1 MSFGLR
7 SYKARRRRAIRWKIA
22 KAVFVLCGLLAAG
35 MFAYEGGS
43 LLARQ
48 EVFSLEKQVKDL
60 NGKLASLEVQ
70 NTELMSAAES
80 ALERESEWQQRYKTE
95 VPQGQS
101 RELYELLHDRL
112 AAGIEA
118 DRLAFV
124 IGQAKN
130 ASACDGPTQT
140 KRFLVKT
147 PLYEGANDSVGFD
160 RETVTVTAEGATAT
174 NAQGRTLPTT
184 SPCRSPRS
192 AAEPRRKPE
201 SCRYIIRWSS
211 GNQST
216 VSPCWSAHED
226 SSTSPAPAANSPSGS
241 DQTFGTPR
249 ILLDCLTGTVT

>member
-22 KAVFVLCGLLAAG
+22 KAVLVLCGLLAAG

-48 EVFSLEKQVKDL
+48 EVFSLEKQVKEL
-60 NGKLASLEVQ
+60 NGQLASLEEQ
-70 NTELMSAAES
+70 NTQLVSVAES
-80 ALERESEWQQRYKTE
+80 AKQSESEWQQRYNSE
-95 VPQGQS
+95 VPQGRS

-124 IGQAKN
+124 IGEVKN

-147 PLYEGANDSVGFD
+147 PLYAGANDSVSFD
-160 RETVTVTAEGATAT
+160 RETVTVTAKGATAT
-174 NAQGRTLPTT
+174 SVEGNREAWFDPAGDVTVSFTEIGGRTSRKTGRLPLHH
-184 SPCRSPRS
+184 
-192 AAEPRRKPE
+192 AMV
-201 SCRYIIRWSS
+201 I
-211 GNQST
+211 GQSEYRFT
-216 VSPCWSAHED
+216 VLVGARGFV
-226 SSTSPAPAANSPSGS
+226 NV
-241 DQTFGTPR
+241 
-249 ILLDCLTGTVT
+249 TGTRCKYP